1 MNTTL
6 KLSLAA
12 AAVSLAGAASPAFAG
27 NTLEDTHAY
36 LEAERAMTEGESDG
50 VRFAPKHGI
59 EERTALDRWFASERA
74 RPEGPAARAFSTVPA
89 TKGLTSA
96 VRSWCDSGRARTEG

>member
-74 RPEGPAARAFSTVPA
+74 RTEGQADRAFSNVPA
-89 TKGLTSA
+89 AKGITSA
-96 VRSWCDSGRARTEG
+96 VHSWFDSERARTEG